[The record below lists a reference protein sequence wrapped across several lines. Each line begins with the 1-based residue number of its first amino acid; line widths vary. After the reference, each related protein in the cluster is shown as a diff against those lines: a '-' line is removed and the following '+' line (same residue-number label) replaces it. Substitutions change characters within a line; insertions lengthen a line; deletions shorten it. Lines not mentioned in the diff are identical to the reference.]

1 MDNSAIICDD
11 VIKSYTENIEAK
23 SNNKKTN
30 FNEKNITCKIQN
42 FYNLLAFLLITIALS
57 IFVSIYCY
65 LIKYRAKQKY
75 LLGGVLYQ

>member
-42 FYNLLAFLLITIALS
+42 FYNLLAFDKISSKTKIFIRRGFIS
-57 IFVSIYCY
+57 IN
-65 LIKYRAKQKY
+65 
-75 LLGGVLYQ
+75 VL